1 MVGQQGRA
9 SRARRDGDDAGS
21 VASKTAVAH
30 ASKEHCS
37 CINAAAAACSS
48 SCGGCHVVVHRRYQ
62 HCCCMLLQVPAAAT
76 AVLLCGSDCC
86 CTAACVLAVLLRAPA
101 CPRTLGKTQPP
112 PLDVMSITSTV
123 SGVGAAP
130 GYLMGMHLCMQAWAG
145 CRLRC
150 MPGGVGPTGLPCAPA
165 ARGALTQPPAAQSP
179 LQLRRSAAC
188 ACPAE
193 LWQGWD
199 RL

>member
-1 MVGQQGRA
+1 MLVVLRPRLQWLIQ
-9 SRARRDGDDAGS
+9 
-21 VASKTAVAH
+21 

-37 CINAAAAACSS
+37 CINAAAAAACSN
-48 SCGGCHVVVHRRYQ
+48 SCGVCHVVGDGRHQ
-62 HCCCMLLQVPAAAT
+62 NCCCMLLRVHGAAT
-76 AVLLCGSDCC
+76 AVPLCGSDCC
-86 CTAACVLAVLLRAPA
+86 CCAAACALAVLLRAPA

-130 GYLMGMHLCMQAWAG
+130 GYLMGMHLRMQAWAG

-150 MPGGVGPTGLPCAPA
+150 MPGGGRPTGLPCAPA
-165 ARGALTQPPAAQSP
+165 ARGTLTQPPAAPSP